1 MHLAVLGMLQSP
13 RLEVTG
19 VSRRDFALVFVLLF
33 NAFTWSYMILIVI
46 KNIAVATPMSSA
58 FSTIFYVAAAGAGL
72 AGSFFNEKI
81 RRLRLLYSWMIL
93 GLLSSFSLIFLH
105 NQTVAHISIVCV
117 ALGISFGLGM
127 PSSLAYLAD
136 HTITENRGATS
147 ALVFLAANLSVL
159 PLGALFMTLDPLM
172 NLALLVIWRGLGL
185 AAFAVFKPK
194 EAEHANEQKRVSLT
208 SVLRDR
214 SFSLYLLPWIM
225 FLLIDILEKGLLQ
238 DFVRAEILSL
248 MLIVEPIAVVFFS
261 LLTGLFVDKIGRK
274 RMIVYGFVTL
284 GIGYAIV
291 GLAPTNDFAWY
302 FYIFVDGAALGILL
316 PIFLLTLW
324 GDLSKPSSREKFY
337 AIGIFPFLA
346 RNIIPFALI
355 TFISTISANAAFSLA
370 SFFLFLAV
378 LPLMYAPETLP
389 EKKIELRRLRNYVE
403 RAKKLAGKQAE
414 ASSSRSK

>member
-1 MHLAVLGMLQSP
+1 MHLAVPRMFQSP
-13 RLEVTG
+13 RPEVAR

-46 KNIAVATPMSSA
+46 RNIAVTTPMSSA
-58 FSTIFYVAAAGAGL
+58 FTTIFYVAAAGAGL
-72 AGSFFNEKI
+72 AGSLFNEKI
-81 RRLRLLYSWMIL
+81 RRLRFLYSWMIL
-93 GLLSSFSLIFLH
+93 GLLSSLSLMFLYD
-105 NQTVAHISIVCV
+105 QTVAHISIVCT

-136 HTITENRGATS
+136 HTTTENRGATS

-159 PLGALFMTLDPLM
+159 PLGALFMTLDPLV
-172 NLALLVIWRGLGL
+172 NLTLLILWRGFGL

-194 EAEHANEQKRVSLT
+194 EAEYADEQKRVSLT
-208 SVLRDR
+208 SVLSDR

-225 FLLIDILEKGLLQ
+225 FLLVDILEKGLLQ
-238 DFVRAEILSL
+238 DFVGAEILSL
-248 MLIVEPIAVVFFS
+248 MLIAEPIAVVFFS

-284 GIGYAIV
+284 GIGYAMV
-291 GLAPTNDFAWY
+291 GLAPANDFAWY
-302 FYIFVDGAALGILL
+302 FYIFVDGAAWGILL

-324 GDLSKPSSREKFY
+324 GDLSKASAREKYY

-346 RNIIPFALI
+346 RNIIPFALAA
-355 TFISTISANAAFSLA
+355 FMSTISANAAFSLA

-389 EKKIELRRLRNYVE
+389 EKKIELRRLKDYVE
-403 RAKKLAGKQAE
+403 RAKKLAGKT
-414 ASSSRSK
+414 SRSK